1 MYSNLN
7 LKIYFLINLNEFFFK
22 FSFKNIYMIY
32 IYDDIFDFSID
43 FKTKHKNCYAIE
55 ALSNYK

>member
-1 MYSNLN
+1 M
-7 LKIYFLINLNEFFFK
+7 NEFFFK
-22 FSFKNIYMIY
+22 ISFKNIYIYDIYMMIY
-32 IYDDIFDFSID
+32 SIFRLD

>member
-1 MYSNLN
+1 MNFFLSFP
-7 LKIYFLINLNEFFFK
+7 LKIYTW
-22 FSFKNIYMIY
+22 Y